1 MYVCGCAGSI
11 HLSSTQNSRCSERF
25 LCFECI
31 RAMSVVICL
40 SSHWQTHMLK
50 NSRLPRKQQ
59 HEASVIMACLKLP
72 SIPETSMALVI
83 MRVSRKGTFSGN
95 FSRFMLACKVPAK
108 FVQDFRCR
116 RKISTTDTP
125 YTCLEKEELSCKA
138 SSLRMMHITTV
149 NMHCQGKLLP

>member
-1 MYVCGCAGSI
+1 
-11 HLSSTQNSRCSERF
+11 
-25 LCFECI
+25 
-31 RAMSVVICL
+31 MSVVICL

-59 HEASVIMACLKLP
+59 QEASVIMACLKLP

-108 FVQDFRCR
+108 FVKDFRCR
-116 RKISTTDTP
+116 QDML
-125 YTCLEKEELSCKA
+125 YTCLEEEELSWKA
-138 SSLRMMHITTV
+138 LPLRMMHITTV
-149 NMHCQGKLLP
+149 NMHCQGNLLP